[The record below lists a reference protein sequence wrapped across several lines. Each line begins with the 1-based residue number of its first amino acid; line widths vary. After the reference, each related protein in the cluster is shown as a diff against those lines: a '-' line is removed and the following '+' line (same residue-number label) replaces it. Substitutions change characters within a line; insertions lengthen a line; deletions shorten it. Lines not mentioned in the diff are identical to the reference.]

1 MNDTTR
7 ADGSI
12 LTRSEGAV
20 RVLTIDRPEKKNAL
34 TLAMYASLAEQL
46 SAADAD
52 PAVRALLLTGTGDI
66 FTAGNDLGDFLAS
79 PPAGEES
86 PVMQLFFRLAE
97 LAKPLVVAVDGHAV
111 GIGTTLLLHAD
122 YVAASARARFQLP
135 FAALGVT
142 PEAGS
147 SLLLPLVVGL
157 PRATEWL
164 LLGEPFDAAA
174 AKDAG
179 LVNAVV
185 PAEELPAFAL
195 ARARAIADRPSG
207 AVLAAKRLL
216 REPMRAQV
224 KDAIRREGQVFQ
236 ERVRSP
242 EAVAAFRAFL
252 AKRSR

>member
-12 LTRSEGAV
+12 RTRSE
-20 RVLTIDRPEKKNAL
+20 
-34 TLAMYASLAEQL
+34 
-46 SAADAD
+46 DA
-52 PAVRALLLTGTGDI
+52 
-66 FTAGNDLGDFLAS
+66 
-79 PPAGEES
+79 
-86 PVMQLFFRLAE
+86 AE
-97 LAKPLVVAVDGHAV
+97 LAKPLVVAVDGPAV
-111 GIGTTLLLHAD
+111 GIGTTLLLHAN

-185 PAEELPAFAL
+185 PAEELAAFAL
-195 ARARAIADRPSG
+195 SRARAIADRPPG
-207 AVLAAKRLL
+207 VLAAKRLL
-216 REPMRAQV
+216 RQPMRAQV

-252 AKRSR
+252 GKGRGDRGGLG

>member
-1 MNDTTR
+1 MAQGIIR
-7 ADGSI
+7 AH
-12 LTRSEGAV
+12 SEGAV
-20 RVLTIDRPEKKNAL
+20 RVLTIDRPEKKNAF

-52 PAVRALLLTGTGDI
+52 PAVRALLLAGTGDV
-66 FTAGNDLGDFLAS
+66 FTAGNDLADFLRS

-86 PVMQLFFRLAE
+86 PVMQLIFRLAD
-97 LAKPLVVAVDGHAV
+97 LAKPLVVAVDGPAV

-122 YVAASARARFQLP
+122 YVAASARARFQVP
-135 FAALGVT
+135 FASLGVT

-174 AKDAG
+174 AKEAG

-185 PAEELPAFAL
+185 PAEELAAFAL
-195 ARARAIADRPSG
+195 SRARAIADKPPG
-207 AVLAAKRLL
+207 AVLAAKHLL

-224 KDAIRREGQVFQ
+224 RDAIRREGEAFQ

-242 EAVAAFRAFL
+242 EAVAAFQAFL
-252 AKRSR
+252 GKRSR

>member
-7 ADGSI
+7 AHGSI
-12 LTRSEGAV
+12 RTRAEGAV
-20 RVLTIDRPEKKNAL
+20 RVLTIDRPDKKNAFS
-34 TLAMYASLAEQL
+34 LAMYTSLAEQL
-46 SAADAD
+46 SDADAD
-52 PAVRALLLTGTGDI
+52 ATVRAVLLAGAGGV

-86 PVMQLFFRLAE
+86 PVVRLLFRLAD
-97 LAKPLVVAVDGHAV
+97 LAKPLVVAVDGPAV

-122 YVAASARARFQLP
+122 YVAASMRARFQLP

-174 AKDAG
+174 AKEAG

-185 PAEELPAFAL
+185 PAEDLSAFAL
-195 ARARAIADRPSG
+195 SRARAIADRPPG
-207 AVLAAKRLL
+207 AVLAAKHLL
-216 REPMRAQV
+216 REPIRAQV

-242 EAVAAFRAFL
+242 EAVAAIRAFVE
-252 AKRSR
+252 KRSR